1 MNILKRVENS
11 VLWLLRFPAAAEANL
26 RKEAAN
32 AGVFEDQLVFTDVAP
47 KDEHLAR
54 GFRADLFLDTTPCNG
69 HTTTADI
76 LWAGTP
82 VISVTSQRMA
92 SRVAASLLHA
102 VGLPELAVETLEEYE
117 ELAVALATDADRL
130 FGMRRHIESV
140 RDSCAAFDTAR
151 WVRNFEGGLERA
163 WHRFEKKEDPEHI
176 EVNDPEPVFT
186 RKQPQLF

>member
-11 VLWLLRFPAAAEANL
+11 ILWLLNFPAAAEANL
-26 RKEAAN
+26 RKEAAKH
-32 AGVFEDQLVFTDVAP
+32 GVLTDQIIFTDVAP

-54 GFRADLFLDTTPCNG
+54 GFRADLFLDTNPCNG

-82 VISVTSQRMA
+82 VVTMTEQRMA

-102 VGLPELAVETLEEYE
+102 VGLPELAVSSLEEYE
-117 ELAVALATDADRL
+117 ELAVALALDPDRL
-130 FGMRRHIESV
+130 FGMRRHIEQC

-151 WVRNFEGGLERA
+151 WVRNFEMGLDKA
-163 WHRFEKKEDPEHI
+163 WHRFEKKEEPDHI
-176 EVNDPEPVFT
+176 EVHDAEPVYVL
-186 RKQPQLF
+186 KQPSLL